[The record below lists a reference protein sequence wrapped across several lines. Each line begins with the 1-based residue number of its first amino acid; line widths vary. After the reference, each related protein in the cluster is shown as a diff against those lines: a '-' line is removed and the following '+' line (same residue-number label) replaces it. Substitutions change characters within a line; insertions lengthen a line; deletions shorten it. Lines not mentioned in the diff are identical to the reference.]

1 MKVGVDTSG
10 NSGKFLLDTSL
21 AGNSNAGHSFEDGPL
36 GNGVIGRL
44 LTDDERWALVE
55 YMKLLPNE
63 PRQIAPMGGPA
74 EPTRAW
80 LDRTFFNV
88 QNPGTYNGAPQI
100 SEVPG
105 AGQQPQ

>member
-21 AGNSNAGHSFEDGPL
+21 AGNSNAGHSFEDGAR

-44 LTDDERWALVE
+44 LTDEERWALVE
-55 YMKLLPNE
+55 YMKSLPNE

-74 EPTRAW
+74 EPTPCVVGSRPSSTSRI
-80 LDRTFFNV
+80 LGPT
-88 QNPGTYNGAPQI
+88 T
-100 SEVPG
+100 VPPNFPKCL
-105 AGQQPQ
+105 A